1 MSVSARGGVEA
12 VRSGSRMKQKLE
24 KQVRRAVDRVRG
36 RGAKPGAAPPAAVI
50 ERWLVE
56 RIARELGVEESEI
69 RIDVP
74 IERYGLDSRIVAGIA
89 GDLEDWLQRPLEAT
103 LLWDYPTIR
112 AVSVHLDAPQ
122 ERRGP
127 AVPRAS

>member
-1 MSVSARGGVEA
+1 
-12 VRSGSRMKQKLE
+12 MKQKLE
-24 KQVRRAVDRVRG
+24 KQVRRAIERVRG
-36 RGAKPGAAPPAAVI
+36 RRATPRAAPAAPMI

-56 RIARELGVEESEI
+56 RIARELGVEQSEI

-89 GDLEDWLQRPLEAT
+89 GDLEDWLQRPLAAT

-112 AVSVHLDAPQ
+112 AVSLHLDVSH

-127 AVPRAS
+127 AASSAS